1 MYVIHTMKYIFFS
14 WLLILPFLCK
24 ASSDTLIL
32 KKSISLDCKYF
43 TTDPTG
49 NIYAVVKNNNLI
61 KYNLHGDSIGVFN
74 EIKKGKITQIDANN
88 PLRILVYFAEYGQL
102 VILDNLLTLK
112 SNIRL
117 NLIGIINAPCIAISA
132 DANIWTF
139 DPLGML
145 VKINEKPSIV
155 FSLSLRNL
163 LENAIYPQYMTE
175 LGRNL
180 FIADTTEGL
189 FQFDV
194 FGFFKKKFPIFA
206 KEIQWFNDYIVYYQA
221 PHLIS
226 YHTITFNEKKLT
238 LPRSEDILQVRMERN
253 LVYILR
259 KEKIDIYELRQI

>member
-1 MYVIHTMKYIFFS
+1 MPYFS
-14 WLLILPFLCK
+14 N

-32 KKSISLDCKYF
+32 KKSIPLDCKYF

-49 NIYAVVKNNNLI
+49 NIYAVIKNNILV
-61 KYNLHGDSIGVFN
+61 KYNLRGDSIGVFN

-117 NLIGIINAPCIAISA
+117 NQLGIINAPCIAISA
-132 DANIWTF
+132 DANIWAF

-163 LENAIYPQYMTE
+163 LESAIYPLYMTE

-194 FGFFKKKFPIFA
+194 FGFFKKKYPIFA

-221 PHLIS
+221 PNLIS
-226 YHTITFNEKKLT
+226 YHTLTFNEKKLI
-238 LPRSEDILQVRMERN
+238 LPQPEDILQARMERN
-253 LVYILR
+253 LVFILR
-259 KEKIDIYELRQI
+259 KEKIDIYELKQM